1 MTYLRIGRQIGEK
14 LFILLNVAQRQEIE
28 NEAGAVCSHRKT
40 GVTSATPVSPKI
52 KFTSLW
58 ASAYAPEA
66 FII

>member
-40 GVTSATPVSPKI
+40 GVTSATPVSPEI
-52 KFTSLW
+52 KFTSL
-58 ASAYAPEA
+58 
-66 FII
+66 